1 MTPDDYCQDK
11 AARSGSSFYYAFLFL
26 PPDRRRAIT
35 ALYAFCREV
44 DDVVD
49 ECTDLGVARTK
60 LAWWRTQ
67 IAQMFQGNPTH
78 PVTRALEPHLMPF
91 DITQARLQAVI
102 TGMEMDLDTS
112 RYNTWAELEKYCWHA
127 AGVVG
132 ELSAGIF
139 GYREEQ
145 TLTYASKLGLAFQMT
160 NIIRDVG
167 DDARRG
173 RIYLPTAEL
182 DHFGVTTSDI
192 MAGKHT
198 SEFENLLRF
207 QADRTRGLYRTAAN
221 HLQPIDQ
228 RSQRPGL
235 MMAAIYATLLDE
247 IEDERWQVL
256 DRRIALTPVRKF
268 WLAWKNWVGAG
279 KPALKQ
285 LRRAGSAA

>member
-1 MTPDDYCQDK
+1 MTPDEYCQDK

-26 PPDRRRAIT
+26 PAERRRAIT

-49 ECTDLGVARTK
+49 ECTDAGIARTK

-67 IAQMFQGNPTH
+67 VAQMFEGKPTH
-78 PVTRALEPHLMPF
+78 PVARALEPHLQAF
-91 DITQARLQAVI
+91 DITEARLQAVI
-102 TGMEMDLDTS
+102 TGMEMDLDLS
-112 RYNTWAELEKYCWHA
+112 RYNSWEDLEKYCWHA

-139 GYREEQ
+139 GYQEPE
-145 TLTYASKLGLAFQMT
+145 TLVYASKLGLAFQMT

-173 RIYLPTAEL
+173 RIYLPLDEL
-182 DHFGVTTSDI
+182 AQFNVKASDI

-198 SEFENLLRF
+198 TEFENLIKF
-207 QADRTRGLYRTAAN
+207 QANRTRSLYRDAAE
-221 HLQPIDQ
+221 HLPAIDQ
-228 RSQRPGL
+228 RRQRPGL

-247 IEDERWQVL
+247 IEDENWQVL
-256 DRRIALTPVRKF
+256 DRRIALTPVRKL
-268 WLAWKNWVGAG
+268 WLAWRNWVWGG

-285 LRRAGSAA
+285 LRRAADST